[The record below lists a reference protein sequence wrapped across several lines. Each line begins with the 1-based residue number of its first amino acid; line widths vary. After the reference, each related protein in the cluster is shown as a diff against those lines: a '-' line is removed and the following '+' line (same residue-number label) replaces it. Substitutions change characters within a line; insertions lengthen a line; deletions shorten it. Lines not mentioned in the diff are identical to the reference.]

1 MRLKVIENLELKVH
15 YMNLQNDPF
24 NKISARFKTIEMR
37 LFDEKR
43 QALKIGDIIIF
54 TNSLNGN
61 ILKCEIINLYQFSS
75 FEELYSRFDPIKL
88 GYNEGDVVDYH
99 DMEQYYPKDLITK
112 YGVLG
117 IEIKV
122 L

>member
-88 GYNEGDVVDYH
+88 GYNEGDVVDYN